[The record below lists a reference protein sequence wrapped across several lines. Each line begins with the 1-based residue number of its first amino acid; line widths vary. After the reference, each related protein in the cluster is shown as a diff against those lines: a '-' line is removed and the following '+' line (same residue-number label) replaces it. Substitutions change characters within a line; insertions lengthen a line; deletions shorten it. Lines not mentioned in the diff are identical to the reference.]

1 MTALVQPARA
11 PAPADDAAVADRRPG
26 RRPAGLRLALAL
38 AVVAALVQAVV
49 LGRQLQAE
57 RNRAQDRADA
67 VATARQVAANFS
79 TLSYRTFDRD
89 IARVAA
95 ETTGSFHQDFV
106 AQAAQIKKVV
116 VQDRS
121 VSTGQVGPVALV
133 SSTPTSARVLVSL
146 DANVTNT
153 ATTTPAA
160 RHYRVQLDLAKVHG
174 RWLASQL
181 QFVG

>member
-1 MTALVQPARA
+1 MTAVVQPA
-11 PAPADDAAVADRRPG
+11 PAPAGDVAAPEQRPG
-26 RRPAGLRLALAL
+26 WPPAGLGFALGL
-38 AVVAALVQAVV
+38 AVLAAVV
-49 LGRQLQAE
+49 LTVVLAGQLQGE
-57 RNRAQDRADA
+57 RTRSQDRADA

-79 TLSYRTFDRD
+79 TLSYRTFDQD

-121 VSTGQVGPVALV
+121 VSTGQVGPVAVV
-133 SSTPTSARVLVSL
+133 SSTPTTARVLVVL
-146 DANVTNT
+146 DADVANT
-153 ATTTPAA
+153 GTSTPAA